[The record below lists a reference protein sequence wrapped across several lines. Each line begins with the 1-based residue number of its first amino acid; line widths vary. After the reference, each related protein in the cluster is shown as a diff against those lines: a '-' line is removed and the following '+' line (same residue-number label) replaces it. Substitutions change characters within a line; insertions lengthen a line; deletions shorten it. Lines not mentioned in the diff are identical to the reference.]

1 MGQKSLQPEGKKMVC
16 RPPAQAQMQTSLMT
30 PLSGIQSLPI
40 DPLVAGVKAQVV
52 SNQLNLSER
61 RLSFEQ
67 QMAQTPP
74 KKSQSKTKDKEKENI
89 VQIAAKESKKQKD
102 VQKKKGSSNA
112 QKITL
117 FQPLAAAASFSNIAA
132 QPAPAR

>member
-40 DPLVAGVKAQVV
+40 DPLMAGVKAQVV

-74 KKSQSKTKDKEKENI
+74 KKSQSKTKEKENV

-112 QKITL
+112 QKITF